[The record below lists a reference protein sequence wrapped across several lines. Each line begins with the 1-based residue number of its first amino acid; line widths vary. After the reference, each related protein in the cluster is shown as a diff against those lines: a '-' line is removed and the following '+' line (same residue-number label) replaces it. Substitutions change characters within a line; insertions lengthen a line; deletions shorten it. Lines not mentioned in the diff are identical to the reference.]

1 MTARDPRQALTV
13 FLTFLRLGCTSFGGP
28 IAHLGYFRKTFVGA
42 LGWLDDATF
51 SEIVAMC
58 SVTPGAT
65 SSKVGIS
72 IGFYRAGL
80 PGALA
85 AWTAFTAPSAIALVL
100 FALGVPAAGAGIG
113 FIHGLIV
120 AAVAVVAQAVWAMS
134 RTLCPDWPRRIL
146 ALASAALALFVAGSV
161 GQLAPI
167 VLGGIVGVFAFR
179 STGETGAHDL
189 DLGIPHWAGIA
200 AAVAFALLFVGLPL
214 VAPLAPALRAFD
226 AFFTGGSLVFGGGHV
241 VLPLLQAQVVTPGWV
256 SPDRFIAGY
265 GAAQAVPGPLFTFAS
280 YLGTVMQVPPGA
292 PRAGVAG
299 ALLATVAIF
308 LPSFLFVIALGPSWR
323 AMRRRPRWSAALRGI
338 NAAVVG
344 LLLAAL
350 VHPVI
355 TSAIRPPQ
363 AGIVPFALDVAL
375 ALAAFALLQFA
386 RWPAWAVVIAAAAAG
401 ALGA

>member
-179 STGETGAHDL
+179 SSRRDGRARPRSRH
-189 DLGIPHWAGIA
+189 
-200 AAVAFALLFVGLPL
+200 
-214 VAPLAPALRAFD
+214 PALGR
-226 AFFTGGSLVFGGGHV
+226 
-241 VLPLLQAQVVTPGWV
+241 
-256 SPDRFIAGY
+256 DRRRRRLRPAVRRLAAGC
-265 GAAQAVPGPLFTFAS
+265 AAR
-280 YLGTVMQVPPGA
+280 
-292 PRAGVAG
+292 PRAAGVRCV
-299 ALLATVAIF
+299 LHRRVAR
-308 LPSFLFVIALGPSWR
+308 LRW
-323 AMRRRPRWSAALRGI
+323 RPRR
-338 NAAVVG
+338 
-344 LLLAAL
+344 
-350 VHPVI
+350 
-355 TSAIRPPQ
+355 
-363 AGIVPFALDVAL
+363 
-375 ALAAFALLQFA
+375 
-386 RWPAWAVVIAAAAAG
+386 AAAAPGAG
-401 ALGA
+401 RHAGLGVSRPLHRRLRGRPGGARDRCSPSPRTSAR